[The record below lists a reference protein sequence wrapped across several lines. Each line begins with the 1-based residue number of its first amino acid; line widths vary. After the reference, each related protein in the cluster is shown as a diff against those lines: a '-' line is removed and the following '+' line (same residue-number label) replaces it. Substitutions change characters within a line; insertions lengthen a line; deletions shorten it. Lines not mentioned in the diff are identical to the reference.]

1 MTSVPCTNEK
11 SFVQN
16 TEWRDIFLRDVSGE
30 RASTS
35 GRLYI
40 AKKKKTTIIRI
51 GRLKRSV
58 AADSYAPKFQASP
71 DDRLVGNVFAR

>member
-1 MTSVPCTNEK
+1 MKNHSYRIQSGAIYSCVTHLVKELVHPAGCTL
-11 SFVQN
+11 Q
-16 TEWRDIFLRDVSGE
+16 
-30 RASTS
+30 
-35 GRLYI
+35 
-40 AKKKKTTIIRI
+40 KKTTIIRI